1 MGRGGFGAGSTPLA
15 GVVPQVFFFGITTLL
30 IFFGILKIIFGILI
44 ISATS
49 CRDVNLNE
57 ARTKYFYA
65 ICFALYNYF
74 SLETVQI

>member
-15 GVVPQVFFFGITTLL
+15 GVVPQVFFLASQRFSYS
-30 IFFGILKIIFGILI
+30 GILKIIFGILI